1 MRLSLLFLVS
11 LFIVSSC
18 GKIKPEGQITSK
30 DLPIENFSKINLKG
44 KYRLFFVP
52 GEENFINIE
61 TYPNLTENLDINIK
75 DSTLNIIE
83 DRTTGFV
90 DFYTVTVYSKTPLK
104 QVSISDSVEMN
115 VSGKIKIPEFKL
127 SLKDQAKFIGGLEA
141 QKTTID
147 MTQKSRAN
155 FLGKS
160 REAILNIK
168 DTASIISPYW
178 DIDYLT
184 INSKND
190 CYSELVAKEEISGN
204 IDDTSKLL
212 YYGNP
217 LRKLKIGPK
226 TKVENKQKP

>member
-1 MRLSLLFLVS
+1 
-11 LFIVSSC
+11 
-18 GKIKPEGQITSK
+18 
-30 DLPIENFSKINLKG
+30 
-44 KYRLFFVP
+44 
-52 GEENFINIE
+52 
-61 TYPNLTENLDINIK
+61 
-75 DSTLNIIE
+75 
-83 DRTTGFV
+83 
-90 DFYTVTVYSKTPLK
+90 
-104 QVSISDSVEMN
+104 
-115 VSGKIKIPEFKL
+115 
-127 SLKDQAKFIGGLEA
+127 
-141 QKTTID
+141 